1 MISLNEVRDIGN
13 YVVRGSILEVK
24 LVTEEYVVVRFTDG
38 TGECPVR
45 ISKSCLGLFH
55 EISSIQQ
62 LSSVLQECH
71 WIVKLPLSFMMEEEG
86 PIACVV
92 DHFLVCST
100 KKHKHT
106 SGE

>member
-13 YVVRGSILEVK
+13 YVVQGSILGVK

-45 ISKSCLGLFH
+45 INKLCLDLFH
-55 EISSIQQ
+55 EISSIEQ

-71 WIVKLPLSFMMEEEG
+71 WIVKLPLSFIMEEQG
-86 PIACVV
+86 PIACML
-92 DHFLVCST
+92 DHFLVC
-100 KKHKHT
+100 
-106 SGE
+106 